1 MTAALP
7 RSKLEREFY
16 MVKAHL
22 QDHNLALDVLLL
34 VLSPQAE
41 SLDRVQE
48 EDQMDHRKVQIQ
60 QILIRTLSSAMMN

>member
-22 QDHNLALDVLLL
+22 QDHNLALDVLLP
-34 VLSPQAE
+34 VLYPQAE
-41 SLDRVQE
+41 SLGRVRE

-60 QILIRTLSSAMMN
+60 QSLTRILLSAMMN